1 MLVTQNIDDYHTKEI
16 KSSKILKA
24 NDKFFKGVPTQN
36 IAFTPHVY
44 EIHGNVLYMHCSDE
58 ESDHRDIFLPSPT
71 LKEIGENRQNFV
83 PKCKKCDKI
92 MKPHCMFFDESYNDH
107 YYR

>member
-71 LKEIGENRQNFV
+71 LKEVGENRQTLCQNAKSV
-83 PKCKKCDKI
+83 T
-92 MKPHCMFFDESYNDH
+92 
-107 YYR
+107 RL